1 MFSYSKKISK
11 NEVENI
17 LVKIN
22 DIDFFSKTISINLD
36 NRMKCLFNNICKSY
50 YDR

>member
-17 LVKIN
+17 LVEIN
-22 DIDFFSKTISINLD
+22 GIDYHSKNISINLD
-36 NRMKCLFNNICKSY
+36 NRMKCLFNNICTSY